1 METIRASTVAALGL
15 ALLIVAPAQV
25 AAQAKP
31 RQARPKAQAPAERR
45 AQAADPYYTPV
56 LANAETALDKKDY
69 VRAEKLLKQVLAENG
84 KNPRAWFYLG
94 SVYAATDRKT
104 EAVGA
109 LEKSVAL
116 KPKVFESNLNLG
128 LLLASA
134 GNNQRA
140 ANHLRTATQLK
151 PSNKKTADQDL
162 AYAWLSLGRVVQE
175 ADPAAAVEAFAQA
188 SRLTP
193 KSSEPHLEAAQLLE
207 KQKNYPEAEREYQ
220 QALSLSPKATDA
232 LAGLVNVYVEQK
244 RLAEAEAMLREYI
257 AAEPSNLTAQ
267 KQLGRIYAALGRPDE
282 AIAAF
287 TKVLTISPADAEA
300 KRELADMAA
309 SGKKYDVAEKLY
321 RELAQATPQDAGTH
335 LALGTVLMKQRKFP
349 EAQAELLQSVKLDPK
364 LADGYGNLAI
374 VAAEN
379 KQYELA
385 LKALDARGQLLP
397 EDATTYYLR
406 ATCFDHLKAF
416 SQASENYRK
425 FLELAEGKFPTQE
438 WQARHRLIAIEPKK

>member
-15 ALLIVAPAQV
+15 SLLIVAPAPV

-31 RQARPKAQAPAERR
+31 QQTKPKAQPTTAPR
-45 AQAADPYYTPV
+45 AQAADPDYTPA
-56 LANAETALDKKDY
+56 LADAETALDKKNY
-69 VRAEKLLKQVLAENG
+69 ARAEKLLKQVLAENS

-94 SVYAATDRKT
+94 SVYAATDRKA
-104 EAVGA
+104 EAIGA

-134 GNNQRA
+134 GKNEQA

-151 PSNKKTADQDL
+151 PSNRKTADQEV
-162 AYAWLSLGRVVQE
+162 AYAWISLGRLQE
-175 ADPAAAVEAFAQA
+175 ADPAAALEAFAQA

-193 KSSEPHLEAAQLLE
+193 KSPEPHLEAAQLLE
-207 KQKNYPEAEREYQ
+207 KQKKYGEAEREYQ
-220 QALSLSPKATDA
+220 QALGLRPKSTEA

-244 RLAEAEAMLREYI
+244 RFPDAEATLREYI
-257 AAEPSNLTAQ
+257 AADPSNLAAQ
-267 KQLGRIYAALGRPDE
+267 KQLGRIYAALGRHDE
-282 AIAAF
+282 AIAVF
-287 TKVLTISPADAEA
+287 TKVLTISPADGEA

-309 SGKKYDVAEKLY
+309 NARKYDVAEKIY
-321 RELAQATPQDAGTH
+321 RELVQATPRDAGTH
-335 LALGTVLMKQRKFP
+335 LGLGTALMKQRKFP
-349 EAQAELLQSVKLDPK
+349 EAEAELLQAVKLDPK
-364 LADGYGNLAI
+364 LGEGYGNLAI

-379 KQYELA
+379 KHYELA
-385 LKALDARGQLLP
+385 LKALDARGQFLP

-416 SQASENYRK
+416 PQASENYRK